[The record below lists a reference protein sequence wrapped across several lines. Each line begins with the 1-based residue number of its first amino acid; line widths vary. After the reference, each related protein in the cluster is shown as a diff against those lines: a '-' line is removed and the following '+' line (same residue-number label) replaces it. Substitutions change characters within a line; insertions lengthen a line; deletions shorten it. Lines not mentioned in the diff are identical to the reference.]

1 MRFDWWTV
9 LFQCNSGITAKLDDN
24 TEHNYAFV
32 FKKIAARFSE
42 ISGEEIH
49 KPAGKAVN
57 KNMVKTSATWMNVW
71 KL

>member
-9 LFQCNSGITAKLDDN
+9 SFQCNSDITAKLDDN

-42 ISGEEIH
+42 ISGEIRI
-49 KPAGKAVN
+49 
-57 KNMVKTSATWMNVW
+57 
-71 KL
+71 